1 MADKMGW
8 KQIGTSPPPHS
19 LPCRQVPPGA
29 LAGSPTSL
37 GWVPACSVITGL
49 NAVIAT
55 NYHFEAINNL
65 QGRHEGPAVFRA
77 PCPLLDGG

>member
-8 KQIGTSPPPHS
+8 RLIGTGPPPHS
-19 LPCRQVPPGA
+19 LPCRQVPPRA

-55 NYHFEAINNL
+55 NYHCVAINNSV
-65 QGRHEGPAVFRA
+65 GRHEGPAVSQV
-77 PCPLLDGG
+77 PCPLLGGG